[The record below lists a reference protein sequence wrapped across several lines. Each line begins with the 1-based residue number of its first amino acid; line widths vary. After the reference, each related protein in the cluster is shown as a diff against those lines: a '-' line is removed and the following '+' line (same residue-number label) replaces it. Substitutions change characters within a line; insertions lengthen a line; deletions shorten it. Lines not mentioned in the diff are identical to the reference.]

1 VTAHPYAKYRRILV
15 PLDGSTLAE
24 EALSVAGP
32 IAHQLGAEIHL
43 MSVLPPA
50 LSTGAQFGLPDP
62 TAQPVVGERE
72 HIDAYLAMMVAR
84 LARTHGVHAV
94 PAVLEG
100 RPAELLAQYI
110 SAADIGL
117 VVMTTHGRG
126 GLGRLWLGS
135 IADELVRQ
143 VTVPVLLLRHG
154 AHPEGAAFHRI
165 VVALDGTEQSERSLG
180 PALGL
185 GGIAAGAHYTLV
197 RVIQPTTP
205 MVTPVGL
212 YPLPEGESIEDLAEA
227 AGNYLEEVADW
238 LREGGVT
245 VDTRVLVG
253 APGEEI
259 VTFASKDQSQLV
271 VVGTRAARGMD
282 RLLQGSV
289 ADLVMRSARQPV
301 LIVPPVARGADRPR
315 TKDMAAVKA

>member
-1 VTAHPYAKYRRILV
+1 VTAHLYAKYRRILV

-32 IAHQLGAEIHL
+32 IAHQLDAEIHL
-43 MSVLPPA
+43 MTAMPPA
-50 LSTGAQFGLPDP
+50 LPVAAQFGLPDT
-62 TAQPVVGERE
+62 TAQPVAGERE
-72 HIDAYLAMMVAR
+72 HIDAYLDIMVAR

-100 RPAELLAQYI
+100 RPAEQLAQYI
-110 SAADIGL
+110 RAADIGL

-135 IADELVRQ
+135 VADELVRQ

-165 VVALDGTEQSERSLG
+165 VIALDGTAQSERSLG

-185 GGIAAGAHYTLV
+185 GGAAGGAHYTLV
-197 RVIQPTTP
+197 RAVQLATP
-205 MVTPVGL
+205 VVTPVGL
-212 YPLPEGESIEDLAEA
+212 YPVPENETIEDLAEA
-227 AGNYLEEVADW
+227 AGSYLEEVADW

-253 APGEEI
+253 HPAEEI
-259 VTFASKDQSQLV
+259 VTFAAKDGSQLV

-289 ADLVMRSARQPV
+289 ADLVMRHARQPV
-301 LIVPPVARGADRPR
+301 LIVPPVVKGADRPR
-315 TKDMAAVKA
+315 AESRAAVKA

>member
-1 VTAHPYAKYRRILV
+1 MTAHPYAKYRRILV

-43 MSVLPPA
+43 MSVLPAA
-50 LSTGAQFGLPDP
+50 LSAGAQFGLPDP

-72 HIDAYLAMMVAR
+72 HIDAYLAIMVAR

-100 RPAELLAQYI
+100 RPAELLAHYI
-110 SAADIGL
+110 RTADIGL

-165 VVALDGTEQSERSLG
+165 VIGLDGTEQSERSLG

-197 RVIQPTTP
+197 RVIQPATP

-212 YPLPEGESIEDLAEA
+212 YPPPEGESIEDLAEA

-253 APGEEI
+253 HAAEEI
-259 VTFASKDQSQLV
+259 VTFASKDHSQLV

-289 ADLVMRSARQPV
+289 ADLVMRSAGQPV
-301 LIVPPVARGADRPR
+301 LIVPPVVKGADRPR